1 MWPLSIIWLIAFVVF
16 LAAEAVT
23 VGLVSI
29 WFAAGAL
36 CALLTSLAVDNFW
49 VQMAVFLAVSAAAL
63 CALRPLTRKYFGS
76 RDHTATNADRVIGA
90 RAVVTEEID
99 NLEGRGMVTVNGA
112 RWTARSADGT
122 VIPKDT
128 RVTILRIEGVKVFV
142 RPADSAAAGEKEAVG
157 EL

>member
-16 LAAEAVT
+16 LVAEAVT

-63 CALRPLTRKYFGS
+63 CALRPLTGS
-76 RDHTATNADRVIGA
+76 TLGP
-90 RAVVTEEID
+90 
-99 NLEGRGMVTVNGA
+99 
-112 RWTARSADGT
+112 GT
-122 VIPKDT
+122 I
-128 RVTILRIEGVKVFV
+128 
-142 RPADSAAAGEKEAVG
+142 RPPTPTGSLAPAPW
-157 EL
+157 